1 MADMLV
7 ELIQKF
13 IDGSEAT
20 LNSLFKSMVNL
31 VFFIER
37 ELNNIQVQGGNKID
51 FNGIYQVVFNYA
63 CFILVIVF
71 IAKLIK
77 IYFLQNDG
85 DAEKSPIHLI
95 VGMLKAV
102 IIMICCKEIYDIF
115 VGITSSFLN
124 SILGAMPVKAVSLSE
139 ALSGNIA
146 GGIFTAVACLV
157 LLITWLVLICQFI
170 MKGIEM
176 LLMRMGI
183 PFASIGLLNS
193 DGGVFPE
200 YVRGFLMTAFTL
212 VVQLAL
218 MNLSILVTI
227 NGHLIYAIAIA
238 MISVNTPM
246 ILSKYLVRP
255 NGSIINSAGNTM
267 RNLRALTPRL
277 RRRR

>member
-13 IDGSEAT
+13 IDGADAT

-37 ELNNIQVQGGNKID
+37 ELNAIQVQGGSKID
-51 FNGIYQVVFNYA
+51 FNGIYQVIFSYA

-71 IAKLIK
+71 IAKLVK
-77 IYFLQNDG
+77 IYFLQSDG
-85 DAEKSPIHLI
+85 DSEKSPIHLI
-95 VGMLKAV
+95 IGMMKAV
-102 IIMICCKEIYDIF
+102 IVMICCKEIYDLFI
-115 VGITSSFLN
+115 GIVSNFLD
-124 SILGAMPVKAVSLSE
+124 SILNAMPVQVVSLSE

-146 GGIFTAVACLV
+146 
-157 LLITWLVLICQFI
+157 
-170 MKGIEM
+170 GIEM

-183 PFASIGLLNS
+183 PFATIGLLNS
-193 DGGVFPE
+193 DEGVFPE
-200 YVRGFLMTAFTL
+200 YIRGFLMTAFTL

-218 MNLSILVTI
+218 VNLSILVMV

-238 MISVNTPM
+238 ITAVNTPM
-246 ILSKYLVRP
+246 LLSKYLVRP
-255 NGSIINSAGNTM
+255 NGSIINSAGNM
-267 RNLRALTPRL
+267 ARNLRALLP

>member
-37 ELNNIQVQGGNKID
+37 ELNSIQVQGGSKID

-71 IAKLIK
+71 IANLIK

-85 DAEKSPIHLI
+85 DAEKNPIHLI

-124 SILGAMPVKAVSLSE
+124 SILGAMPVKTVSLSE
-139 ALSGNIA
+139 VLSGNIA

-183 PFASIGLLNS
+183 PFASIRT
-193 DGGVFPE
+193 FKFRWRI
-200 YVRGFLMTAFTL
+200 RGFLMTAFTL
-212 VVQLAL
+212 VIQLTL

-238 MISVNTPM
+238 IISVNTPM
-246 ILSKYLVRP
+246 ILSKYLAKP
-255 NGSIINSAGNTM
+255 NGSIINSAGNTA